1 VDVHLAISSLDPGY
15 KLVEAFLSVH
25 VEDLLECGTGTIESF
40 ARLKTL
46 ANTFMCGPMRYL
58 ALAVAVIHLS
68 YRDIVAN
75 VRGIFGSK
83 TNLGRWLAAL
93 SASGCDCVLGRHCL
107 FC

>member
-1 VDVHLAISSLDPGY
+1 MDVHLAIFSLNPGY

-46 ANTFMCGPMRYL
+46 ANTFMCGPMGYL
-58 ALAVAVIHLS
+58 ALTIAIIVGFLCDV
-68 YRDIVAN
+68 VAN
-75 VRGIFGSK
+75 VRSIFASNA
-83 TNLGRWLAAL
+83 NLGRWLTAL
-93 SASGCDCVLGRHCL
+93 SASGCDCVLGRHYL